1 MDFLKH
7 FFSTNIA
14 QNDYDYSTDQND
26 NDTETAQELDFKSKD
41 LECERYILDEQDREG
56 RLLPLVSK
64 ALRKIYGKQ
73 TVNRTLRRLYMRR
86 HRNHCSNKAKYEQ
99 IKKLGQAFLGNDKEK
114 PKDNKPNGI
123 SNGIFAN
130 DRTL

>member
-1 MDFLKH
+1 MGLLSYIFGT
-7 FFSTNIA
+7 STPHN
-14 QNDYDYSTDQND
+14 YDNYDTDEYD
-26 NDTETAQELDFKSKD
+26 TDTETAQEHDFKSKD

-64 ALRKIYGKQ
+64 ALRNIYGSK
-73 TVNRTLRRLYMRR
+73 TVTRCLRRLYMRR
-86 HRNHCSNKAKYEQ
+86 HRNNCSNKAKYEQ

-114 PKDNKPNGI
+114 PKDDKPNGI

-130 DRTL
+130 DNTL

>member
-7 FFSTNIA
+7 FFSTNTL
-14 QNDYDYSTDQND
+14 QDDDNYGTDQND
-26 NDTETAQELDFKSKD
+26 IDTEIAQEHDFKSKE

-64 ALRKIYGKQ
+64 ALRNIYGSK
-73 TVNRTLRRLYMRR
+73 TVTRCLRRLYMRR
-86 HRNHCSNKAKYEQ
+86 HRDNCSNKAKYEQ
-99 IKKLGQAFLGNDKEK
+99 IKKLGQAFFGKDKEK
-114 PKDNKPNGI
+114 SKDDKPNGI

-130 DRTL
+130 DNTL

>member
-1 MDFLKH
+1 MGLLSYIFGTTTPH
-7 FFSTNIA
+7 N
-14 QNDYDYSTDQND
+14 YDNYDTDEYD
-26 NDTETAQELDFKSKD
+26 TDTETAQELDFKSKD

-64 ALRKIYGKQ
+64 ALRNIYGSKMV
-73 TVNRTLRRLYMRR
+73 TRCLRRLYMRR

-114 PKDNKPNGI
+114 PKDDKPNGI

-130 DRTL
+130 DHTL